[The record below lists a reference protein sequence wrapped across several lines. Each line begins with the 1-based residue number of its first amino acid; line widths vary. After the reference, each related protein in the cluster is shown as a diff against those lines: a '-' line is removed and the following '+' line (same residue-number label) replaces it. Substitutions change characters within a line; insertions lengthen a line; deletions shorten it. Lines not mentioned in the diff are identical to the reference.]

1 MARRCCHEYTL
12 ASSGAALRTDEPDPM
27 SPAPSQLKQLQRELA
42 SGQVV
47 VVVGSGVAVAACG
60 QQLVEGHQVASW
72 SGLLE
77 HGVERL
83 SGIGAADGDA
93 GLSRPSP
100 PAPRRPRPAGGPAS
114 RRHKHPVS
122 LMPAVGPRPSRSHAR
137 SAGGSIISN
146 SSVLLASVAAA
157 RFCSNWSS
165 SRQLCKWPW
174 AISPITPRLA
184 IFAPMNSVAAA
195 YMAID
200 PVELL
205 MIAHNSRIDRCTDHQ

>member
-1 MARRCCHEYTL
+1 
-12 ASSGAALRTDEPDPM
+12 M
-27 SPAPSQLKQLQRELA
+27 SPAPSQIKQLQRELA

-72 SGLLE
+72 RGLLE

-83 SGIGAADGDA
+83 SGIGAADGDEE
-93 GLSRPSP
+93 LSRSPP
-100 PAPRRPRPAGGPAS
+100 PAPWRPRPTGGSAF
-114 RRHKHPVS
+114 RGHKRPIS
-122 LMPAVGPRPSRSHAR
+122 LMPEVGPRPSRSHAR

-165 SRQLCKWPW
+165 SRQLRRWPW
-174 AISPITPRLA
+174 AISPITP
-184 IFAPMNSVAAA
+184 FWSFSH
-195 YMAID
+195 
-200 PVELL
+200 EW
-205 MIAHNSRIDRCTDHQ
+205 IAWQLHTRQLIQSSC